1 MVGGG
6 VAAAACAEALVA
18 APGGGPAGGVAVV
31 APGGVV
37 RRARRGVQLTEHLAE
52 VSVEEAEAGS
62 WAHLGITVVPG
73 AAEALDLAGRRVRVR
88 GGGGGDA
95 AQWLR
100 FRKLCVCTGAAPKAL
115 RASPAG
121 GQRSVEVRH
130 PAVFTLRDTESAEQF
145 VGRALGT
152 SAAEGPRRVLVVG
165 NGGVALE
172 AAWGLARAAKVIW
185 AFPHAGPGD
194 AYFDLDAAEFLA
206 GTVKSG
212 RFALVSEAPPL
223 GAARGFDNPAAATG
237 ATGADHP
244 RGKGVF
250 GPALGPEWLATLK
263 NILGERESCPGG
275 LLEVR
280 AGCELSELRDGDT
293 GAVTAT
299 LTSGERLVVDVVLN
313 ATGVVPNTA
322 WLEGQVELAADGGV
336 LVDSRMESSS
346 PGVFAAGDVCTVREG
361 SMPPGHWFQM
371 RLWGQAETMG
381 VRAAHCMGLSV
392 QEAQRA
398 LDTSMAFEI
407 FTHATRFFGM
417 RVVLLG
423 RYNGQGLE
431 AEPESDLVSY
441 SRVLERGGTRPPSC
455 GCRGRAPRKGAED
468 GPSFVRVLL
477 LRGRMQGAVL
487 IGESDLEETFENL
500 ILNGLDLSSYGPA
513 ILDPEV
519 DLEAYFD

>member
-1 MVGGG
+1 M
-6 VAAAACAEALVA
+6 
-18 APGGGPAGGVAVV
+18 
-31 APGGVV
+31 
-37 RRARRGVQLTEHLAE
+37 
-52 VSVEEAEAGS
+52 
-62 WAHLGITVVPG
+62 
-73 AAEALDLAGRRVRVR
+73 
-88 GGGGGDA
+88 
-95 AQWLR
+95 
-100 FRKLCVCTGAAPKAL
+100 
-115 RASPAG
+115 
-121 GQRSVEVRH
+121 
-130 PAVFTLRDTESAEQF
+130 
-145 VGRALGT
+145 
-152 SAAEGPRRVLVVG
+152 
-165 NGGVALE
+165 
-172 AAWGLARAAKVIW
+172 
-185 AFPHAGPGD
+185 
-194 AYFDLDAAEFLA
+194 
-206 GTVKSG
+206 
-212 RFALVSEAPPL
+212 SEAPPL
-223 GAARGFDNPAAATG
+223 GAARGFDNPAARTG
-237 ATGADHP
+237 AAGANSP
-244 RGKGVF
+244 GGKGVF
-250 GPALGPEWLATLK
+250 GPALGPEWLAILK

-275 LLEVR
+275 HLEVR
-280 AGCELSELRDGDT
+280 AGCELSELQDDDS

-336 LVDSRMESSS
+336 LVDYRMESSS
-346 PGVFAAGDVCTVREG
+346 PGIFAAGDVCTVREN

-381 VRAAHCMGLSV
+381 VRAAQCMGLSV
-392 QEAQRA
+392 GEAQRA
-398 LDTSMAFEI
+398 LETSMAFEI

-441 SRVLERGGTRPPSC
+441 SRVLESGRVGPPSC
-455 GCRGRAPRKGAED
+455 GCRGRVPRTNAED

-500 ILNGLDLSSYGPA
+500 ILNGLDLSSYGPR